1 MQADD
6 DNSIETV
13 RVLLLQAVANGRILV
28 FGQLGQL
35 VQLKKRS

>member
-6 DNSIETV
+6 DNSIEV
-13 RVLLLQAVANGRILV
+13 RVLLLQAVANGGILV